1 MAASLLL
8 FASGFIQ
15 KKLGTNK
22 TIFLSALIPGFLY
35 ILIFAFYN
43 NLVVILLGIF
53 GVTMLKLFRDPIMIT
68 QMNTKISDENR
79 ATVLSGVSMFSRIVI
94 AIFYPL
100 SGLLMDS
107 NPKITYLI
115 IGLATVL
122 CSIFLREKAE

>member
-1 MAASLLL
+1 
-8 FASGFIQ
+8 
-15 KKLGTNK
+15 
-22 TIFLSALIPGFLY
+22 
-35 ILIFAFYN
+35 
-43 NLVVILLGIF
+43 
-53 GVTMLKLFRDPIMIT
+53 MLKLFRDPIMIT
-68 QMNTKISDENR
+68 QMNTKIYDENR

-122 CSIFLREKAE
+122 CRIFLREKAE